1 MNLITK
7 YIISKYLKY
16 FFIIFISLEIFF
28 LGIDT
33 LYYGDTLPKSAN
45 LLLLF
50 YIYTSFYV
58 STVVLPLSLLFAW
71 IVTISFMIKD
81 NNLVSFYALGASK
94 KHVLIPIILI
104 GFLLSS
110 ILIGLQ
116 STPLAYA
123 YEQKDRILKNKFFV
137 NEKSNIL
144 LTYNNTFIYFEKLF
158 PFEKKAINVKI
169 FEMKNDQVTKVIMA
183 KKAYYQN
190 EKWYVLDAK
199 IISKPEKIFWDDSK
213 IDISYEKFLY
223 TLEGFKPKII
233 DTVYQTN
240 IQYSI
245 TDAIYTL
252 LLFDD
257 QGLNTDKIRA
267 ILYAKIFLPFFVIP
281 MLILIFVFSGISN
294 RFFKMGN
301 FISLGVL
308 STLGVWGIVIALQ
321 KLSVANVVIA
331 EIGIILPILLFFII
345 SIYFYKMRIS

>member
-1 MNLITK
+1 MRLITR
-7 YIISKYLKY
+7 YILSKYLKY

-28 LGIDT
+28 LGIDA
-33 LYYGDTLPKSAN
+33 LQYGSTLPKSAN
-45 LLLLF
+45 LQLLF
-50 YIYTSFYV
+50 YMYDSFFI
-58 STVVLPLSLLFAW
+58 STIALPLSILFAW
-71 IVTISFMIKD
+71 IVTISFMIRD
-81 NNLVSFYALGASK
+81 NNLVSFYALGVTK
-94 KHVLIPIILI
+94 KQVITPIIII
-104 GFLLSS
+104 GVVLSS
-110 ILIGLQ
+110 ILIAFQ
-116 STPLAYA
+116 ATPLAYS
-123 YEQKDRILKNKFFV
+123 YEQRDKILKNKFFV

-169 FEMKNDQVTKVIMA
+169 FEMKNDQVVKAIMA

-190 EKWYVLDAK
+190 DKWYVLDAK
-199 IISKPEKIFWDDSK
+199 IISKPEKIYWDDSK
-213 IDISYEKFLY
+213 LDITHEKFLY
-223 TLEGFKPKII
+223 TLEGFKPQII

-240 IQYSI
+240 VQYSI

-252 LLFDD
+252 LLFDE

-267 ILYAKIFLPFFVIP
+267 ILYTKMFLPFFVIP

-301 FISLGVL
+301 FISLGIL

-331 EIGIILPILLFFII
+331 EIGIILPIVLFFMI
-345 SIYFYKMRIS
+345 SIYYYRVRVL